1 MVSYLPRMPQPPN
14 FSQRTANSSSPNLLT
29 ANVQP
34 MKWAGDQRGGPR
46 DQKLHTFTALQWSRQ
61 SRWTYLDV
69 PLHLHGAMKSLPAHT
84 HTHTHRANKALRSPR
99 TIRSRLAGGRG
110 GWICAYRR
118 SRGRS
123 GTGTG
128 PRPRPRC
135 RSPTAVGSAATT
147 PTPTTPPPA
156 PAAPP
161 STIHRSLPPRFYNPP
176 PPPIRN
182 PSSSSSSPR
191 SIESKPTTTSRGRCW
206 RLLGAVVD

>member
-1 MVSYLPRMPQPPN
+1 MDVLGRPLALARRDEIPPC
-14 FSQRTANSSSPNLLT
+14 T
-29 ANVQP
+29 
-34 MKWAGDQRGGPR
+34 
-46 DQKLHTFTALQWSRQ
+46 
-61 SRWTYLDV
+61 
-69 PLHLHGAMKSLPAHT
+69 HGE
-84 HTHTHRANKALRSPR
+84 ALRSPC
-99 TIRSRLAGGRG
+99 TIRSRSRGRGG

-128 PRPRPRC
+128 PRRRPRC
-135 RSPTAVGSAATT
+135 RSPTAAGSAATT

-161 STIHRSLPPRFYNPP
+161 STIHRSLPPRSYNP

-191 SIESKPTTTSRGRCW
+191 SIDRIEADDDEPRERLAAVRCGGGLARKRGIDWSRTFATRRWRTRGRMT
-206 RLLGAVVD
+206 RGAPVVILVWSSFGGGGWVGSRTCG

>member
-1 MVSYLPRMPQPPN
+1 MGGRSTRRPEESKASYLHGSPVVEAVAVDVLGRPLALARRDEIPPC
-14 FSQRTANSSSPNLLT
+14 T
-29 ANVQP
+29 
-34 MKWAGDQRGGPR
+34 
-46 DQKLHTFTALQWSRQ
+46 
-61 SRWTYLDV
+61 
-69 PLHLHGAMKSLPAHT
+69 HGE
-84 HTHTHRANKALRSPR
+84 ALRSPC
-99 TIRSRLAGGRG
+99 TIRSRSRGRGG

-128 PRPRPRC
+128 PRRRPRC
-135 RSPTAVGSAATT
+135 RSPTAAGSAATT

-161 STIHRSLPPRFYNPP
+161 STIHRSLPPRSYNP

-191 SIESKPTTTSRGRCW
+191 SIDRSIESKPTTTSRGRGW

>member
-1 MVSYLPRMPQPPN
+1 MGGKINEEARGIKSFIPSRL
-14 FSQRTANSSSPNLLT
+14 SSGRGS
-29 ANVQP
+29 
-34 MKWAGDQRGGPR
+34 RGGRTWTSPCTCTAR
-46 DQKLHTFTALQWSRQ
+46 WNPSLHT
-61 SRWTYLDV
+61 
-69 PLHLHGAMKSLPAHT
+69 PT
-84 HTHTHRANKALRSPR
+84 HTRTEPTKHSDPPR
-99 TIRSRLAGGRG
+99 TIRSRLAGGRGGG

-128 PRPRPRC
+128 PRRRPRC

-191 SIESKPTTTSRGRCW
+191 SIESKPTTTSRGRGW